1 MKQTKFK
8 KDKYRVLR
16 GVITKDVANFLL
28 HYLVMKRTVAKTLHN
43 MNGGEQGMSGT
54 GTFLD
59 QQVPGAYSLYGDPAF
74 DTLLNAT
81 SGVMKKLLGENVYPT
96 YSYARLYTM
105 GNDLKRH
112 KDRPSCEIST
122 TVNLG
127 GDPWPIFIEPSGKIN
142 KKGKKVILK
151 PGDMLFYFGCKLEHW
166 REPFKGKVCGQ
177 AFLHYSTNES
187 LKFDD
192 RLHLGLPK

>member
-81 SGVMKKLLGENVYPT
+81 SGVMKKLLGENVHPT

-127 GDPWPIFIEPSGKIN
+127 GDPWPIF
-142 KKGKKVILK
+142 
-151 PGDMLFYFGCKLEHW
+151 
-166 REPFKGKVCGQ
+166 R
-177 AFLHYSTNES
+177 
-187 LKFDD
+187 
-192 RLHLGLPK
+192 